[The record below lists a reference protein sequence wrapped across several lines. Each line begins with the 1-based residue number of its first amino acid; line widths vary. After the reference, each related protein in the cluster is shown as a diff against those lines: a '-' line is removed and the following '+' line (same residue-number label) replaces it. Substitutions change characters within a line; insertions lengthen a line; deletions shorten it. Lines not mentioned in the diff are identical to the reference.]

1 MTKKIRVRFA
11 PSPTGFMHIGNV
23 RAALMNYLFAHQKDG
38 TFVLRIEDTDQN
50 RNVDEAGLNILTTL
64 KWLSLK
70 YNEGPVVGGNFGPY
84 LQSERTDKYKK
95 HLDDLISNGLIY
107 RCFCTEEQLE
117 AKRKAQIE
125 AGQPPRYDGTCRN
138 LSDDKVKEKIKAGLS
153 FVWRFKLNKDAI
165 YEINTLERGVVK
177 FEMKNFSDFILVRS
191 DGSFTFLFTNFVDD
205 YLMQITHVIR
215 GEDHLTNTAMQAA
228 LFNAFA
234 FPLPKFW
241 HLPIICGADGKKL
254 SKRDFGF
261 GVQDLREEG
270 FLPQAILNYLAMIGT
285 STLNVSSDFKE
296 EIQSLGELTKNYD
309 FSKVASTGGIKFDMG
324 KLRWINH
331 KWIERLSANKLS
343 EYVKPFL
350 HDQIP
355 ESIELDDKKLEFI
368 FEKVKTDL
376 KTLKDI
382 GSVIKFYFEDP
393 KVDIKEIEK
402 KFGKDKSDIAL
413 KIIKDNSDIYNKTD
427 QFLDVLKKESKER
440 GLKIREIFGTLRYLL
455 TGTFN
460 GISMHDLFEILPDNV
475 IGDRLND

>member
-1 MTKKIRVRFA
+1 MAEKIRVRFA

-95 HLDDLISNGLIY
+95 HLDDLINNQLIY

-125 AGQPPRYDGTCRN
+125 SGQPPRYDGTCRN
-138 LSDDKVKEKIKAGLS
+138 LSDDKIKEKIKAGLS

-234 FPLPKFW
+234 FPLPQFW

-285 STLNVSSDFKE
+285 SFKE
-296 EIQSLGELTKNYD
+296 EIQSLGELTKSYD
-309 FSKVASTGGIKFDMG
+309 FEKVSSTGGIKFDME

-355 ESIELDDKKLEFI
+355 ASIELDDKKLEFI
-368 FEKVKTDL
+368 LEKVKTDL

-382 GSVIKFYFEDP
+382 GSVISFYFEDP
-393 KVDIKEIEK
+393 KVDIKKIEE
-402 KFGKDKSDIAL
+402 KFGKDKADIAL

-427 QFLDVLKKESKER
+427 QFLDILKKESKER

-460 GISMHDLFEILPDNV
+460 GISMHDLFEVLPDNV
-475 IGDRLND
+475 IGDRLS